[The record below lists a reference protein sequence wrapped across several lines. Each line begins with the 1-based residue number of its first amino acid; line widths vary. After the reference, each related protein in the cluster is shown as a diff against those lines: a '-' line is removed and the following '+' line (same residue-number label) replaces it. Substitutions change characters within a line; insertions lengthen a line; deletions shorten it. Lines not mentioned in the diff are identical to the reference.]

1 MSELRYLVGERIRA
15 IRKAKGLTQLQLA
28 ELSSLDDAYIG
39 AVERGERNF
48 TIDTLEK
55 IHTAL
60 QVDTADLFRND
71 AVKNKDE
78 LVRRQATDEFIALI
92 SDLKSEQIEIVKRIN
107 KELVQAFSH
116 PL

>member
-1 MSELRYLVGERIRA
+1 MPDLRHIVGKRIRA

-28 ELSSLDDAYIG
+28 ELSNLDDAYIG

-60 QVDTADLFRND
+60 QVDAADLFRND
-71 AVKNKDE
+71 TIKNKNE
-78 LVRRQATDEFIALI
+78 AARRQATDEFIAMI
-92 SDLKSEQIEIVKRIN
+92 SNLDSGNVEIIKRIN
-107 KELVQAFSH
+107 KELVQAFKNE
-116 PL
+116 

>member
-1 MSELRYLVGERIRA
+1 MSDLRVLVGERIRT
-15 IRKAKGLTQLQLA
+15 IRKSKGLTQIQLA

-60 QVDTADLFRND
+60 QVDAAELFRND

-78 LVRRQATDEFIALI
+78 AARRQATDEFIVLI
-92 SDLKSEQIEIVKRIN
+92 SNLDSDKVEIIKRIN
-107 KELVQAFSH
+107 KELVQAFSQ
-116 PL
+116 

>member
-1 MSELRYLVGERIRA
+1 MQGLRNIVGERIRT
-15 IRKAKGLTQLQLA
+15 IRKSKGLTQLQLA

-55 IHTAL
+55 IHAAL
-60 QVDTADLFRND
+60 QVDATDLFRHE

-78 LVRRQATDEFIALI
+78 VARRQATDEFIAMI
-92 SDLKSEQIEIVKRIN
+92 SNLDSSKIEIIKRIN
-107 KELVQAFSH
+107 KELVQAFKNE
-116 PL
+116 